1 MRITAPLATALF
13 AALLGGCQQHP
24 PANDQLDAV
33 LWTQTSIEHDLLFRQ
48 VYANAT
54 RQLDKALADPDW
66 DALAEPRRALAGLPP
81 AVIVDIDETL
91 LDNVPLN
98 ARTVLEDRPYDYA
111 EWNQWV
117 ERAEA
122 PALPGAVAF
131 LQAAAQ
137 RGITPYYLTNREPG
151 QEQATLVNLQRAGFP
166 IDGTAQILTAGTAIG
181 GCAAA
186 GSDKTC
192 RRHWVGSRARV
203 LMLVGDSFGD
213 FITGKGSLAEQ
224 QRVAAPYLGWLGE
237 RWFLLPNPTYGHW
250 YSAPYQG
257 REDLPATEKRALKHQ
272 ALQPQYPTR

>member
-1 MRITAPLATALF
+1 MRIPALPCIALL

-54 RQLDKALADPDW
+54 RQLDKALADPAW
-66 DALAEPRRALAGLPP
+66 DALAGTPRNLQGLPP
-81 AVIVDIDETL
+81 ALIVDIDETL

-98 ARTVLEDRPYDYA
+98 ARAILADAPYDYA
-111 EWNQWV
+111 QWYQWV
-117 ERAEA
+117 DRAEA
-122 PALPGAVAF
+122 PALPGALAF
-131 LQAAAQ
+131 MQAAAQ

-151 QEQATLVNLQRAGFP
+151 QEQATLANLRRAGFP

-181 GCAAA
+181 GCADA

-192 RRHWVGSRARV
+192 RRNWVGSQARV

-213 FITGKGSLAEQ
+213 FISAKGSQAEQ
-224 QRVAAPYLGWLGE
+224 QQAAAPYLGWLGE

-257 REDLPATEKRALKHQ
+257 REDLPDAQKRALKHQ
-272 ALQPQYPTR
+272 ALKPQY

>member
-1 MRITAPLATALF
+1 MRIATPLATALLV
-13 AALLGGCQQHP
+13 ALLAGCQQHP

-54 RQLDKALADPDW
+54 RQLDKALADPGW
-66 DALAEPRRALAGLPP
+66 DALAEAPRELAGLPP

-98 ARTVLEDRPYDYA
+98 ARTILEDRPYDYQ

-122 PALPGAVAF
+122 RALPGSVAF

-151 QEQATLVNLQRAGFP
+151 QEQATLVNLRRAGFP
-166 IDGTAQILTAGTAIG
+166 IDDTAQILTAGTAIG
-181 GCAAA
+181 GCADA

-213 FITGKGSLAEQ
+213 FIAGKGSLADQ

-237 RWFLLPNPTYGHW
+237 RLFLLPNPTYGHW

-257 REDLPATEKRALKHQ
+257 REDLPASEKRALKQ
-272 ALQPQYPTR
+272 RALQPQYPTY